1 VSKQQLGLEQVKL
14 KNDRGKKSTKTTKV
28 KEKKKSSPQMPY
40 GDFNNVIS
48 PRNNLKLKNYIKTI
62 ICKKVNLRI
71 QVRICLTPTK

>member
-48 PRNNLKLKNYIKTI
+48 PRNNSETKKLYKDDH
-62 ICKKVNLRI
+62 L
-71 QVRICLTPTK
+71 